1 MGELAS
7 KLMLQARIVAIV
19 DDDESVR
26 AALHSLLRS
35 FGFAAAVYASA
46 EDFLR
51 SARIGETGC
60 IIVDVRMP
68 GMGGFDLHR
77 GLLAEGLELPT
88 IFISAHDEPAVRR
101 RAYRSG
107 AVAFLRKPFGERP
120 LISAVRAAL
129 GVEAVE
135 VTLEPLA
142 K

>member
-1 MGELAS
+1 MGEFAS
-7 KLMLQARIVAIV
+7 KLTLQARVVAIV

-35 FGFAAAVYASA
+35 FGFGATVYASA

-77 GLLAEGLELPT
+77 GLLAGGLELPT